1 MNLWLIWLIIGGILI
16 VAEMLTLTFYLLW
29 FGIGALVAAL
39 IAFLLPDMFA
49 LQAIAASVTIAVLTI
64 FTKPL
69 TRRFRKGKGYQDAV
83 DALVGKPGVVVEEI
97 VPGKHGIVKIGGDT
111 WSAVSNEQLQ
121 KGETVIV
128 VGRGSA
134 VLEVQK
140 WEGVS

>member
-39 IAFLLPDMFA
+39 IALLLPDMFA

-83 DALVGKPGVVVEEI
+83 DALVGKQGVVVEDI
-97 VPGKHGIVKIGGDT
+97 VPGKHGIVKVGGDT
-111 WSAVSNEQLQ
+111 WSAVSNELLQ

-128 VGRGSA
+128 VSRGSA